1 MECFRPVK
9 QGIGRIIRQTT
20 SVFLFLCLLP
30 APVVLA
36 VQTAARPAEIAPAF
50 PRELGEVIFHAPG
63 EEGKH
68 LYIIGHSHRSA
79 LSGANGNHTVRAQA
93 EVFRIGELL
102 IRQENIRLLLPEGFF
117 KKNPSVAIQ
126 KVAYSDL
133 AGLTL
138 DNQTLEAKL
147 SDTNVFI
154 NADILL
160 KSSFPIQLQQVE
172 DSEIYRSVGQA
183 LRLASQADSTTAPL
197 VDMELSYLQEIR
209 SAAMLQNAP
218 AAIEREFELGNIE
231 NRRAIFTIG
240 MAHVDEIVRFLQD
253 GRIEVKAPSLPNYQD
268 LNAVLELV
276 RQGYGVTVIL
286 PRTLMD
292 DQEIMRMANLS
303 SI

>member
-1 MECFRPVK
+1 MQP
-9 QGIGRIIRQTT
+9 
-20 SVFLFLCLLP
+20 
-30 APVVLA
+30 
-36 VQTAARPAEIAPAF
+36 AARPAVIAPANAPAF
-50 PRELGEVIFHAPG
+50 PRELGEVVFHAPG
-63 EEGKH
+63 EAGKH

-79 LSGANGNHTVRAQA
+79 LSGVNGDHTVRAQA

-126 KVAYSDL
+126 KAAYSDL

-147 SDTNVFI
+147 SDTNVFV

-172 DSEIYRSVGQA
+172 DSEIYRSVGQV
-183 LRLASQADSTTAPL
+183 LRLASQANSANAPL

-209 SAAMLQNAP
+209 SAAMLQNVP
-218 AAIEREFELGNIE
+218 AAIEREFELGNIDKRE
-231 NRRAIFTIG
+231 AIFTIG
-240 MAHVDEIVRFLQD
+240 MAHIDEIVRFLQA
-253 GRIEVKAPSLPNYQD
+253 GRVEVKAPSLPTNYQD
-268 LNAVLELV
+268 LDAVLELV
-276 RQGYGVTVIL
+276 KQGYGVTVIL

-292 DQEIMRMANLS
+292 DQEVMRMANLS